1 MWNGKTKAITLSY
14 DDGTLQDI
22 RFVELL
28 NKYNLKAT
36 FNLNSSLFG
45 LPGKLN
51 INGQEIAHNM
61 VKAEDVKH
69 I

>member
-22 RFVELL
+22 KFVESL

-45 LPGKLN
+45 LPGKS
-51 INGQEIAHNM
+51 
-61 VKAEDVKH
+61 DR
-69 I
+69 